1 MSKFTLKKQSK
12 RVEKSTKNDQ
22 KSRNFEIFVK
32 ISENF
37 PRKSPQICT
46 CRKCCGQNHTWR
58 TGVFSEKF
66 PGNLREISG
75 HFWKFPEIFF
85 CQGGPVPEIAP
96 RDFSSFFSKFTLNHL
111 DFWPFFKTRLDDH
124 FFDKFTLN
132 AEGSPEGHFGGF
144 SGGVPGPPGKIRDFG
159 HFSCVS
165 FDFHFHK
172 TKKIDKFDNFSIW
185 PAWGGRGRVVS
196 SNLFPCTHMRLF
208 LKTKKIQFLRNF
220 CVHEYIYVIPLFF
233 FIFWPFWRF
242 ST

>member
-1 MSKFTLKKQSK
+1 MRTESHLTHGG
-12 RVEKSTKNDQ
+12 
-22 KSRNFEIFVK
+22 IFGK
-32 ISENF
+32 ISG
-37 PRKSPQICT
+37 KSP
-46 CRKCCGQNHTWR
+46 G
-58 TGVFSEKF
+58 KF
-66 PGNLREISG
+66 PDNFGNFR
-75 HFWKFPEIFF
+75 KFRDR
-85 CQGGPVPEIAP
+85 GGPPCPEIAP
-96 RDFSSFFSKFTLNHL
+96 RDFTPFFSKFTLNHL

-220 CVHEYIYVIPLFF
+220 CVHEYIYVIPRFF
-233 FIFWPFWRF
+233 FIFGHFRGI